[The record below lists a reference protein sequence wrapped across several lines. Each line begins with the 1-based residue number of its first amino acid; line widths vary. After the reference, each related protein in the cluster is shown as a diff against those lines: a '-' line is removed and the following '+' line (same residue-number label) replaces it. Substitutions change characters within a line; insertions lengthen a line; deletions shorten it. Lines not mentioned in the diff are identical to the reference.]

1 VVTAPLSTPWR
12 ARLETRLLVF
22 VTLVT
27 GAAVS
32 AMLVAANRVI
42 TASAIERQH
51 QAQDG
56 AKIAFDRLIE
66 RNGVFAAS
74 QSRLITELPIFRAHL
89 SDPRLAADD
98 ATMQALAD
106 QYRASV
112 AADFLLVAAGDGR
125 WLGRSNWPAG
135 PDPDWMVLTGET
147 RPASEQG
154 HRGIV
159 TLSDGVYLVVLE
171 PARFVDEVL
180 GWLAV
185 GYRLD
190 DRLAVELSQVAR
202 ADVNVVAGGHLWGS
216 SLEPARRALMAAAI
230 GATPLHDRE
239 LLQLG
244 ATRYSSR
251 EYRLDATETA
261 GRASLVLVMDWTP
274 TQELVDR
281 VQTRLLW
288 IGLAAFLFAIAGAT
302 VFSRRAARPLRDVV
316 EAAREITQGHWSRR
330 VPVRGSS
337 EAASMGVAFNEMT
350 DSLTALNA
358 QLTQAK
364 ERAEGA
370 SRAKDQF
377 LANMSHELRTPLNGI
392 MGMTTLALDT
402 AITDEQRDYL
412 TTIDTSAIA
421 LLTIVNDVLDFAKI
435 DAGALAL
442 DQAAFDPRA
451 CLERTHKLLRVQA
464 QAKGLALLY
473 DIEPALAGP
482 FMGDEGRLRQ
492 VLLNLVS
499 NAIKFTKTGT
509 VTVRAYGEAVP
520 GGVMLHVEVR
530 DTGIG
535 IPKNMQAAIFEPF
548 IQADGSTT
556 RRYGGT
562 GLGLTICSRLV
573 AMMNGT
579 ITVESEPGSG
589 TTLRFTALLTAVAG
603 VRTSPVDEPAPA
615 LAHVSR

>member
-1 VVTAPLSTPWR
+1 LSTPWR

-27 GAAVS
+27 GAAVA

-42 TASAIERQH
+42 TSSAIERQH
-51 QAQDG
+51 QAQEG

-66 RNGVFAAS
+66 RHGVFAAS

-89 SDPRLAADD
+89 SDPRLAADT
-98 ATMQALAD
+98 ATIQVLAD

-112 AADFLLVAAGDGR
+112 AADFLLVASGDGR

-135 PDPDWMVLTGET
+135 PAPDWRVLTGTT
-147 RPASEQG
+147 RPMEQG
-154 HRGIV
+154 YRGIV

-190 DRLAVELSQVAR
+190 DRLAVELSQVTR
-202 ADVNVVAGGHLWGS
+202 ADVNVVGDGHLWGS
-216 SLEPARRALMAAAI
+216 SLMPTRRALMAAAI
-230 GATPLHDRE
+230 RAAPLHDHRLLE
-239 LLQLG
+239 LG
-244 ATRYSSR
+244 GTKYSSR

-261 GRASLVLVMDWTP
+261 GRASLVLIMDWTP

-281 VQTRLLW
+281 VQAQLLW

-330 VPVRGSS
+330 VPVRGTS
-337 EAASMGVAFNEMT
+337 EAASMAVAFNEMT

-402 AITDEQRDYL
+402 PINDEQRDYL
-412 TTIDTSAIA
+412 TTIDTSANA
-421 LLTIVNDVLDFAKI
+421 LLSIVNDVLDFAKI

-442 DQAAFDPRA
+442 DQAPFDPRA
-451 CLERTHKLLRVQA
+451 CLDRTYKLLRVQA
-464 QAKGLALLY
+464 QAKGLSLLY
-473 DIEPALAGP
+473 DVEPALEGP
-482 FMGDEGRLRQ
+482 LVGDEGRLRQ
-492 VLLNLVS
+492 ILLNLVS
-499 NAIKFTKTGT
+499 NALKFTKAGT
-509 VTVRAYGEAVP
+509 VTVRAHGEAGP
-520 GGVMLHVEVR
+520 DGVMLHVEVR

-535 IPKNMQAAIFEPF
+535 IPKNMQGAIFEPF
-548 IQADGSTT
+548 VQADGSTT
-556 RRYGGT
+556 RKYGGT

-573 AMMNGT
+573 ELMKGT
-579 ITVESEPGSG
+579 IAVESEPGIG
-589 TTLRFTALLTAVAG
+589 TTIRFTALLTRVPS
-603 VRTSPVDEPAPA
+603 VRTSPVDEPASA
-615 LAHVSR
+615 LAHASR